1 MAYTY
6 YLADV
11 FTTLLFGG
19 NPLAVFP
26 DAQGLDEQTMLHIAR
41 ELNLSETTFV
51 FPPADPAHTFRLR
64 IFTPGGEVPFA
75 GHPTVGSAFV
85 LAASFLKRASARCPS
100 PSLPDKESQSRPG

>member
-6 YLADV
+6 YIADV

-41 ELNLSETTFV
+41 ERNLSETTFV
-51 FPPADPAHTFRLR
+51 FPPADPAHT
-64 IFTPGGEVPFA
+64 
-75 GHPTVGSAFV
+75 
-85 LAASFLKRASARCPS
+85 
-100 PSLPDKESQSRPG
+100 SRPLTAP